1 MWRVKRNCIM
11 WRLGE
16 PIIAAARAL
25 QPKGSELVV
34 PVLSNEDLRHER

>member
-11 WRLGE
+11 RRLAG
-16 PIIAAARAL
+16 PIMGHARAL

-34 PVLSNEDLRHER
+34 TVLSNEDLRHER